1 MTKKTH
7 EPIKRGDIYFAD
19 LSPVKGSEQG
29 GQRPV
34 IIIQNDVGNNFSPT
48 VIVAPITAQ
57 LTKSKL
63 PTHVA
68 MPSTINVTGVA
79 RDSVILTEQIR
90 TIDKRRLQD
99 KLGILP
105 KALMDKVD
113 QALIISL
120 GLVREEGR

>member
-79 RDSVILTEQIR
+79 RDSVILAEQIR

-105 KALMDKVD
+105 KSLMDKVD